1 MSTEVAPPGGES
13 FVACQRRVLAAR
25 ARTVERCAGE
35 RVLVVAHV
43 TPIKILVS
51 EAVGAPLTSL
61 FRMELPPCSLS
72 SLAWFADGNASM
84 FSFAEASHLRDVAAP
99 HGT

>member
-1 MSTEVAPPGGES
+1 VPPPGGES
-13 FVACQRRVLAAR
+13 FAACRERITAAR
-25 ARTVERCAGE
+25 ARLVARCPGE

-43 TPIKILVS
+43 TPIKVLVG

-72 SLAWFADGNASM
+72 TLAWFPDGNASM